1 MSTQFVHLH
10 LHTEYSLLDGFTRIS
25 KLFEKAKALNMS
37 SVAITDHGVMFGVV
51 DFYKEAKKHG
61 IKPII
66 GCEVYMAP
74 RSMQDKSGRADRD
87 QGHLVLLVENEI
99 GYQNLIH
106 LVSMGFVEG
115 FYYKPRIDYEILSQY
130 SEGLICLSACL
141 AGDIQQLLMEDRYE
155 DAKKLAL
162 RLRKIFGPER
172 FYLELQ
178 DHGIEVQKKVN
189 MQLVRLSGET
199 SIPLVATN
207 DVHYIEKDDH
217 DVHDI
222 LLCIQTGK
230 LLEEVDRMR
239 FPTREFY
246 LKSPEEMAAIFPYA
260 PEAISNTV
268 AIAERCQF
276 DFDFDTLHLP
286 AYPLENSSE
295 AKGQIKTGNAGET
308 LRSLCLEGLKDRYDT
323 VNDALLERL
332 DFELGII
339 EQMGYEDYFLIT
351 WDFIKYAKDNG
362 IIVGPGRGSCGGSLV
377 AYVLYITDVDP
388 IKYEL
393 IFERFLNPERI
404 TMPDIDI
411 DFEDDRR
418 QEVIDYVVR
427 KYGKDHVAQIITFG
441 TMAARAAVRDVG
453 RVVNLSYQETDRI
466 AKAIP
471 FQLGMTIKKALK
483 MNPALQNLYDSDE
496 GARRVISAAMQVEG
510 MPRHASTH
518 AAGVVISKEPV
529 DHYVPLYVHDNN
541 VSTQYNMVLL
551 EELGLLKMDF
561 LGLRNLTVIKN
572 ALNLIKHSGHPVPDF
587 GKMAFDDQ
595 AVYDMIGTGETLGV
609 FQLESSGMRRFMRE
623 LKPKALE
630 DIIAGISLYRP
641 GPMDSIPKYIY
652 NKNHPED
659 ITYAHPMLKQ
669 ILGVSYGCLVYQ
681 EQVMQIVRD
690 LGGYSYGRSD
700 LVRRAMSKKKMDV
713 MEQERQYFIHGKI
726 DENGNVE
733 IEGCLRRGV
742 PENVANAVFDDMIDF
757 AKYAF
762 NKSHAA
768 GYAIIAYQTAY
779 LKTHYPVEF
788 MAALMTSVMG
798 HQAKLAQYIQDCKR
812 MGIEVLA
819 PSINESYGKF
829 SVSKNRIRY
838 GLHAVKNVG
847 NGIIK
852 SIVEN
857 RGKDGYSSFLEF
869 CESIDSKELN
879 RKAIESLIKAGAFD
893 GQGEFRSQLL
903 AVYEKIVDGVQQ
915 ESRKNV
921 AGQVSLFS
929 GMESD
934 VPDVFKAYRLP
945 DIKEFQLKVKLAFEK
960 EMLGIYLSGHP
971 LSEYAQWVE
980 SVSSI
985 NLSELKDAQEDGTI
999 HRKDNHVVVLAGM
1012 VAGKVEK
1019 MTRAGTRMAF
1029 ITVEDLFGQIEALVF
1044 PKIYQ
1049 RFADILNA
1057 DDFIIVSG
1065 RLSVKEDEDPK
1076 IVVDYVYPLDE
1087 DNVKKVMQKN
1097 ALARRR
1103 GPYNKRGLE
1112 KSVKENAKVQAGQL
1126 SHKQSGHNT
1135 SRGIKS
1141 GLQQSG
1147 QSGEK
1152 LYLKVSELD
1161 DSFFRQLKDILLKH
1175 PGNTPVVL
1183 YVESQKKKLT
1193 TASNLWVEVDSD
1205 LLETVKR
1212 FLGEDAVILQ

>member
-1 MSTQFVHLH
+1 MSGQFVHLH

-25 KLFEKAKALNMS
+25 KLFEKAKALNMDA
-37 SVAITDHGVMFGVV
+37 VAITDHGVMFGVV

-74 RSMQDKSGRADRD
+74 RSMQDKDGRADRD
-87 QGHLVLLVENEI
+87 QGHLVLLVENEV
-99 GYQNLIH
+99 GYKNLIH
-106 LVSMGFVEG
+106 LVSMGFMEG
-115 FYYKPRIDYEILSQY
+115 FYYKPRIDYEILEQY

-141 AGDIQQLLMEDRYE
+141 AGDIQQRLIEDDYE
-155 DAKKLAL
+155 GAKKIAL
-162 RLRKIFGPER
+162 KLWNIFGPER

-178 DHGIEVQKKVN
+178 DHGIELQKKVN
-189 MQLVRLSGET
+189 LQLVRLSKDTG
-199 SIPLVATN
+199 IPLVASN

-246 LKSPEEMAAIFPYA
+246 LKSPEEMARLFPFA
-260 PEAISNTV
+260 PEAIANTV
-268 AIAERCQF
+268 KVADRCKF
-276 DFDFDTLHLP
+276 DFDFETLHLP
-286 AYPLENSSE
+286 EYHLDESQKASDELRRLCE
-295 AKGQIKTGNAGET
+295 KGLNERYQEVNEV
-308 LRSLCLEGLKDRYDT
+308 LK
-323 VNDALLERL
+323 ERL
-332 DFELGII
+332 EFELNII
-339 EQMGYEDYFLIT
+339 NQMGYEDYFLIT
-351 WDFIKYAKDNG
+351 WDFIKYAKDKG

-377 AYVLYITDVDP
+377 AYVLHITDVDP
-388 IKYEL
+388 IKYDL
-393 IFERFLNPERI
+393 IFERFLNPERV

-411 DFEDDRR
+411 DFEDERR
-418 QEVIDYVVR
+418 QEVIDYVVE
-427 KYGKDHVAQIITFG
+427 KYGKTHVAQIITFG

-453 RVVNLSYQETDRI
+453 RVVNISYQDTDRI

-471 FQLGMTIKKALK
+471 FQLGMTIEKALK
-483 MNPALQNLYDSDE
+483 MNPKLQEIYDTND
-496 GARRVISAAMQVEG
+496 GARKVIAAAKSVEG

-518 AAGVVISKEPV
+518 AAGVVISKNPV

-541 VSTQYNMVLL
+541 VSTQFNMVLL

-561 LGLRNLTVIKN
+561 LGLRNLTVIKD
-572 ALNLIKHSGHPVPDF
+572 ALKMIEASGKPVPDF
-587 GKMAFDDQ
+587 NKMEMDDK
-595 AVYDMIGTGETLGV
+595 AVYEMVGTGETLGV

-623 LKPKALE
+623 LKPSALE
-630 DIIAGISLYRP
+630 DLIAGISLYRP
-641 GPMDSIPKYIY
+641 GPMDSIPKYIA
-652 NKNHPED
+652 NKNNPNQV
-659 ITYAHPMLKQ
+659 TYAHPMLKK
-669 ILGVSYGCLVYQ
+669 ILEVSYGCLVYQ

-713 MEQERQYFIHGKI
+713 MEQERQYFIHGKLD
-726 DENGNVE
+726 DEGNVE

-742 PENVANAVFDDMIDF
+742 PEKVAHDVFDDMIDF

-812 MGIEVLA
+812 MGIAVLP
-819 PSINESYGKF
+819 PSINESIGKF
-829 SVSKNRIRY
+829 SVSGDSIRY

-852 SIVEN
+852 SIVKN
-857 RGKDGYSSFLEF
+857 RGNDGYTSFLEF
-869 CESIDSKELN
+869 CESIEAKELN

-893 GQGEFRSQLL
+893 DSGEFRSQLL

-915 ESRKNV
+915 ESRRNA

-929 GMESD
+929 GMEAE
-934 VPDVFKAYRLP
+934 VPDVFKAYQLP
-945 DIKEFQLKVKLAFEK
+945 KINEFQLKVKLAFEK

-971 LSEYAQWVE
+971 LSEHSEWVE
-980 SVSSI
+980 SVSTL
-985 NLSELKDAQEDGTI
+985 NLSELKDAQEDGSI
-999 HRKDNHVVVLAGM
+999 HSKDNAPIILAGM
-1012 VAGKVEK
+1012 IAGKTEK
-1019 MTRAGTRMAF
+1019 MTKNGTRMAF
-1029 ITVEDLFGQIEALVF
+1029 LGIEDLFGQIEALVF

-1049 RFADILNA
+1049 RFSEFLKEDE
-1057 DDFIIVSG
+1057 FIIITG
-1065 RLSVKEDEDPK
+1065 RLNVKEDEDTK
-1076 IVVDYVYPLDE
+1076 IIVDKVFPLDE
-1087 DNVKKVMQKN
+1087 EHVERISKMSEV
-1097 ALARRR
+1097 
-1103 GPYNKRGLE
+1103 E
-1112 KSVKENAKVQAGQL
+1112 KSRLYTRFQNNGKGHDWRKSKVQNGQL
-1126 SHKQSGHNT
+1126 STSNNGQKS

-1141 GLQQSG
+1141 GVETS
-1147 QSGEK
+1147 SSRSPK
-1152 LYLKVSELD
+1152 LFLKVDELD
-1161 DSFFRQLKDILLKH
+1161 DAFFRQLKEILLTS
-1175 PGNTPVVL
+1175 PGETPVVL
-1183 YVESQKKKLT
+1183 YVASKKKKLT
-1193 TASNLWVEVDSD
+1193 TASNLWVSINDD
-1205 LLETVKR
+1205 LIEAVKR